1 MSKPFDTPVSP
12 FPGWKRQLYRLS
24 RPVTTEDVQ
33 AFLGSEDGCTRETP
47 AGTAHIIHKYGLFE
61 MGFIV
66 GEANVEVWSYPESG
80 AHAREYL
87 DALLATRFPLVTPD
101 VRKKKDGY

>member
-1 MSKPFDTPVSP
+1 MSEPFATQVSP
-12 FPGWKRQLYRLS
+12 FPGWRHQVYRLP

-47 AGTAHIIHKYGLFE
+47 AGTVHIVHKYGLFE
-61 MGFIV
+61 LGFIV
-66 GEANVEVWSYPESG
+66 GDAKVEVWSDPESG

-101 VRKKKDGY
+101 VRKKKKGY